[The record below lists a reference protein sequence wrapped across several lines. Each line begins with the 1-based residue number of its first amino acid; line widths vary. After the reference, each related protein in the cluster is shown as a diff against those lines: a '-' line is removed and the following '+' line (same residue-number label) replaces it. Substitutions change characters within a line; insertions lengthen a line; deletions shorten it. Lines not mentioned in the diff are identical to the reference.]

1 MRKVITDELKQE
13 IINYYLS
20 YPMTLKQVE
29 DKFNLS
35 HPTISKI
42 LKDIPKYTKAKI
54 NSPNL
59 KEDFFHIIDSEEK
72 AYFIGL
78 LISDGN
84 VFKDTTRQASISIT
98 LDLED
103 EYMLAKFKEVL
114 NTNTSI
120 SKDGRGCGQ
129 IAARSDK
136 MAEDLATYGIVP
148 RKSYI
153 TYLPTNIDNKWM
165 SHVIRG
171 ILDGDGHIAAHQNGT
186 RFLHG
191 ISFCGSHKLMEDL
204 SNYCSQHLKLKIVPQ
219 VYDYKDRQLSEIK
232 IQNIDDMYTFGEW
245 IYKDATIY
253 LARKKDIYDTF
264 KTHYNLK

>member
-59 KEDFFHIIDSEEK
+59 KEDFFHVIDSEEK

-120 SKDGRGCGQ
+120 TKDGRGCGQ

-136 MAEDLATYGIVP
+136 MAKDLATYGIVP

-153 TYLPTNIDNKWM
+153 TYLPTNIDDKWM
-165 SHVIRG
+165 PHVIRG

-204 SNYCSQHLKLKIVPQ
+204 SNYCSQHLKLKVAPQ

-245 IYKDATIY
+245 IYKNATIY
-253 LARKKDIYDTF
+253 LTRKKDTYDTF

>member
-1 MRKVITDELKQE
+1 MRKSITPQLEQE

-42 LKDIPKYTKAKI
+42 LKDVPKYTKAKI

-59 KEDFFHIIDSEEK
+59 KEDFFHVIDSEEK

-103 EYMLAKFKEVL
+103 KYMLAKFKEVL

-120 SKDGRGCGQ
+120 SKDGRG
-129 IAARSDK
+129 
-136 MAEDLATYGIVP
+136 YGIVP

-153 TYLPTNIDNKWM
+153 TYLPTNIDDKWM

-186 RFLHG
+186 RFLHS

-204 SNYCSQHLKLKIVPQ
+204 SNYCSQHLKLKVVPQ

-232 IQNIDDMYTFGEW
+232 IQNIDDIYIFGEW
-245 IYKDATIY
+245 IYKDATVY
-253 LARKKDIYDTF
+253 LTRKKDIYDTF